1 MHLYGKVKRTVA
13 SIKTMFSASNCSD
26 NLSRG
31 RKYNFLG
38 ATVEIKHKR
47 EEAYFFKL
55 LKLKKLPS
63 KSKLKL

>member
-1 MHLYGKVKRTVA
+1 
-13 SIKTMFSASNCSD
+13 MFSASNCSD

-38 ATVEIKHKR
+38 ATVEIKYKR
-47 EEAYFFKL
+47 EEAYFTKL
-55 LKLKKLPS
+55 LKLEKLPS